1 MSNFTRKISNMS
13 TLQNQLNTN
22 DFLQTIYR
30 NLVQNGKAFLAF
42 RNDEATIY
50 YNGNQLCNL
59 KSSNG
64 YEPLVYNH
72 YLPIIRSRTLAD
84 SSIKRSYSLKQWK
97 EETGIMGLSFND
109 VIKEIYDNIEKEQ
122 DPESSQASWFY
133 RLSPLN
139 LQNSNKLVLLDIEAE
154 FSGTREKIDKMDL
167 VFYHTIDKRLM
178 FVEVKRLSDKRLYKP
193 EESPKVVSQLKKYQ
207 NRIKKEKELINN
219 QYNNTIEYY
228 NALTGGNLPF
238 ITLETAPLLGLL
250 LVEYKG
256 KEGTTKAE
264 VKKMVKSSG
273 FKVYSIGD
281 LKNATERTIAAIYKQ
296 FK

>member
-22 DFLQTIYR
+22 DFLQTVYKD
-30 NLVQNGKAFLAF
+30 LVQNGKAFLAF

-50 YNGNQLCNL
+50 YKGRQLCNL

-64 YEPLVYNH
+64 YEPLVYKH
-72 YLPIIRSRTLAD
+72 YLPIIRSRRLAD
-84 SSIKRSYSLKQWK
+84 SSIKGSYSLKQWR
-97 EETGIMGLSFND
+97 EDTGIMGLSFND
-109 VIKEIYDNIEKEQ
+109 VIEEICDNIKKERS
-122 DPESSQASWFY
+122 PEGLQASHFY
-133 RLSPLN
+133 RFSSLN
-139 LQNSNKLVLLDIEAE
+139 PEASNELVLLDIEAE
-154 FSGTREKIDKMDL
+154 FSGTGEKTDRIDL

-193 EESPKVVSQLKKYQ
+193 EESPEVISQLKQYQ
-207 NRIKKEKELINN
+207 NRIKLEKELINN

-228 NALTGGNLPF
+228 NALTGGNLPL

-250 LVEYKG
+250 LVEYG
-256 KEGTTKAE
+256 KEGTTKAKE
-264 VKKMVKSSG
+264 VKKMVKNSG
-273 FKVYSIGD
+273 FKVYVIGNTS
-281 LKNATERTIAAIYKQ
+281 NADEKTIAEIYKQ